1 MFTILGYYQGCFSFP
16 VADEMI
22 QAACFCRGVDPDL
35 EFVVSE
41 FEESE
46 RMLILADLL
55 MMLSR
60 ASMTFNRKTGSDAF
74 NLTVSG
80 EIIPLAD
87 RQAMKREANAIYAK
101 YEPESVKPRSVFNI
115 YPKPKVCEP

>member
-1 MFTILGYYQGCFSFP
+1 MFTILSYYQGCFSFP

-22 QAACFCRGVDPDL
+22 QAACYCRDTDPDW
-35 EFVVSE
+35 EFGDMSE
-41 FEESE
+41 QT
-46 RMLILADLL
+46 RNLILADLL

-74 NLTVSG
+74 NLTISG

-87 RQAMKREANAIYAK
+87 RQAMKNEANAIYAK
-101 YEPESVKPRSVFNI
+101 YEPESVKPRSVINI